1 MTGAPPPPPV
11 KCADDRSLFSKRDC
25 ESILVGARCARKDE
39 NRAVHK
45 MDAEIREWSS
55 MATEGYESIQRNP
68 NYIELVRQRSTLGW
82 TLAAIMLI
90 IYFGFIL
97 LIAYAPKF
105 LGTPIGAGVM
115 TIGIPIGLAV
125 IVSAFLL
132 VGIYVLRA
140 NATYDRL
147 TREIVKESR

>member
-1 MTGAPPPPPV
+1 
-11 KCADDRSLFSKRDC
+11 
-25 ESILVGARCARKDE
+25 
-39 NRAVHK
+39 
-45 MDAEIREWSS
+45 
-55 MATEGYESIQRNP
+55 MAAQGYESIQQNP
-68 NYIELVRQRSTLGW
+68 KYRELVRQRSTLGVS
-82 TLAAIMLI
+82 LSIIMLI

-105 LGTPIGAGVM
+105 LGTPIGTGVM

-132 VGIYVLRA
+132 VGLYVLRA

-147 TREIVKESR
+147 TRAIVEESR